1 MTARIAF
8 FRGIN
13 VGGRNLLPMRDLRA
27 LLESV
32 GCSDVKTY
40 IQSGNV
46 VFSHPDRDDPL
57 LARKFCA
64 AIEAKCHFLPEVM
77 LLSARE
83 LQRAISA
90 NPFPGAMDDPKTL
103 HLSFLASTPD
113 QPDLERLEALKAASE
128 AFHLADRVFY
138 LHAPEGIG
146 RSKLAQRVERLL
158 GVPATGRNWRTVTR
172 ILALAKNQLI

>member
-13 VGGRNLLPMRDLRA
+13 VGGRNLLPMRELRA

-32 GCSDVKTY
+32 GCSDLKTY

-46 VFSHPDRDDPL
+46 VFSHPGRDDPVF
-57 LARKFCA
+57 ARKFCA
-64 AIEAKCHFLPEVM
+64 AIEAQCHLLPEVM
-77 LLSARE
+77 LLCAHE

-90 NPFPGAMDDPKTL
+90 NPFPGATDDPKTL

-113 QPDLERLEALKAASE
+113 KPDLERLEALKSDRE

-146 RSKLAQRVERLL
+146 RSKLAQRAERLL
-158 GVPATGRNWRTVTR
+158 GVPAKGRNWRTVTR
-172 ILALAKNQLI
+172 ILALAKNQLV